1 MYYNTYTIQNLYI
14 LSRLYTRNRP
24 INRRIKTT
32 MIDMILNPVLDIANG
47 AVCMVSDTVAGLTGV
62 RCTRDTSGALPFA
75 KQTAQRQQV
84 IAASQRQ
91 PAPRRAGFATN
102 FIARG

>member
-1 MYYNTYTIQNLYI
+1 MIEIITD
-14 LSRLYTRNRP
+14 P
-24 INRRIKTT
+24 IFGA
-32 MIDMILNPVLDIANG
+32 LDST
-47 AVCMVSDTVAGLTGV
+47 VCFVSDTVAGLTGV

>member
-1 MYYNTYTIQNLYI
+1 MIEMITDPLFGALNT
-14 LSRLYTRNRP
+14 
-24 INRRIKTT
+24 
-32 MIDMILNPVLDIANG
+32 V
-47 AVCMVSDTVAGLTGV
+47 VCLTSDGIAGLTGV
-62 RCTRDTSGALPFA
+62 RCTREDTGILPFE
-75 KQTAQRQQV
+75 KQATQRQQV

>member
-1 MYYNTYTIQNLYI
+1 MIEMITDPLFGAINTVVNFT
-14 LSRLYTRNRP
+14 
-24 INRRIKTT
+24 
-32 MIDMILNPVLDIANG
+32 
-47 AVCMVSDTVAGLTGV
+47 SDTVADFTGV

-91 PAPRRAGFATN
+91 PEPRRAGFATN